1 MTGHR
6 KGWAPPPIKSY
17 MDLKWVIPVK
27 CVHASTRGPV
37 GDCGLLTECVWVLI
51 KQLCS
56 FCAVWC
62 SRQLRLKSLFLFAS
76 GRNYWRV
83 IMAGKLSSG
92 SQHACV
98 CLNLNFN
105 AIVFIINTTFD
116 PACVLT
122 WLLVR
127 GQLHWTVSLYP
138 RKQLPTPASIHP
150 TQAVFLPG
158 LQWDPR
164 PASHH
169 VQEALLSMDLWVCLQ

>member
-1 MTGHR
+1 MGYSREVCACIHTKAHR
-6 KGWAPPPIKSY
+6 GLW
-17 MDLKWVIPVK
+17 PV
-27 CVHASTRGPV
+27 
-37 GDCGLLTECVWVLI
+37 LTECVWVLI
-51 KQLCS
+51 EQLRS
-56 FCAVWC
+56 SCAVWC
-62 SRQLRLKSLFLFAS
+62 SRQLRLKSVYLFAS

-83 IMAGKLSSG
+83 TMAGKLSSG
-92 SQHACV
+92 PQHACV

-105 AIVFIINTTFD
+105 AILFIITTFN
-116 PACVLT
+116 PACSCVLT
-122 WLLVR
+122 WILVR

-150 TQAVFLPG
+150 TQAVFLPR